1 MLYELYHIIIFLIEC
16 THPLVLKSLTP
27 AGDIVVKVMLQARVL
42 WAALSLDLHA
52 RIKTVGART
61 SSSPSGCSRST
72 FRSILCMACQCEL
85 SLTTT
90 RRQRWSSE
98 AALPSIQEFVDTM
111 LMVASGSWCTRPP
124 AALLLGCLL
133 AELPTAACTCKQNQS
148 ADREQL
154 LAAAHMH
161 THKPDNQKPT
171 QAKLPTAQSPVKG

>member
-111 LMVASGSWCTRPP
+111 LMVASGSYKCSLINLSQHSSCSSLQCCTSSIPF
-124 AALLLGCLL
+124 LLLLVVWNTRICKRGL
-133 AELPTAACTCKQNQS
+133 ERLPVYIEKFST
-148 ADREQL
+148 
-154 LAAAHMH
+154 
-161 THKPDNQKPT
+161 
-171 QAKLPTAQSPVKG
+171 GI